1 MDGDILDC
9 YRFPS
14 PHPGIDVF
22 VVTYMAQG
30 LKVKG
35 MLAAP
40 KPKDV
45 YDGLLYL
52 RGGIKRVG
60 QVRVPRLVEF
70 ASHGFVVFAPLYR
83 GNGGGEGNEDFA
95 GDDRYDAIAGVHLLR
110 RHPLVH
116 PGRVHVF
123 GFSRGGAMALHA
135 AVMADMVCSVAV
147 WGGVA
152 DMALTYQERPDLR
165 RMMKRVIGGAPNKY
179 PERYRC
185 RTPLYHLE
193 RLQAPVLII
202 HGERDENVS
211 IEHAYRL
218 ERRLK
223 QLGKPVTAWYFPG
236 FTHYFPPPANRETV
250 KRLTRWMKQQPTV

>member
-1 MDGDILDC
+1 MDGDVIDY

-14 PHPGIDVF
+14 PHPGIEVF
-22 VVTYMAQG
+22 FVTYMSQG

-35 MLAAP
+35 FLAAP
-40 KPKDV
+40 KQNKV
-45 YDGLLYL
+45 YDGFLYL
-52 RGGIKRVG
+52 RGGIKNVG
-60 QVRVPRLVEF
+60 QVRVPRLIQF

-83 GNGGGEGNEDFA
+83 GNGGGQGNEDFV
-95 GDDRYDAIAGVHLLR
+95 GDDRYDAIAGFELLR

-135 AVMADMVCSVAV
+135 AMLAERVCSAAV
-147 WGGVA
+147 WGGVT
-152 DMALTYQERPDLR
+152 DVALTYWERPDLR
-165 RMMKRVIGGAPNKY
+165 RMMKRVIGGTPNKCS
-179 PERYRC
+179 ERYRH

-193 RLQAPVLII
+193 RFRAPVLII

-211 IEHAYRL
+211 IEHARRL

-223 QLGKPVTAWYFPG
+223 ALGKRVTAWYFPE
-236 FTHYFPPPANRETV
+236 FTHYFPPRANRETV
-250 KRLTRWMKQQPTV
+250 KRLAEWMKQQPTV